1 MFNESYWTNNRDGFR
16 KYFKSFHHPSQY
28 EFFPTTLYVI
38 ICFEWYPLKYS
49 VPPPLEQCV
58 HCVFII
64 ANIISAWRFI
74 YYHNPMKLSERN
86 RECGGEYQEWGRK
99 RTQRREGTSKYWN
112 DGKSRVRQRCRLG
125 KIVNMGG
132 WKRDSEV
139 E

>member
-1 MFNESYWTNNRDGFR
+1 MWRGKNGLTRKLIKTAKESSVDVRSDPLTREETGAMFNESYWTNNRDGFR

-49 VPPPLEQCV
+49 VPPSAPPLEQCV

-74 YYHNPMKLSERN
+74 YYHNPMKLSEREGGDVGK
-86 RECGGEYQEWGRK
+86 REGGEY
-99 RTQRREGTSKYWN
+99 
-112 DGKSRVRQRCRLG
+112 
-125 KIVNMGG
+125 
-132 WKRDSEV
+132 
-139 E
+139 